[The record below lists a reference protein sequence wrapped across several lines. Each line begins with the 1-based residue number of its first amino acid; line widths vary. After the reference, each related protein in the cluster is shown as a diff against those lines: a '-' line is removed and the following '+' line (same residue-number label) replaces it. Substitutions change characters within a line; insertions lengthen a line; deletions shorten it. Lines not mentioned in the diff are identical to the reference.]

1 MKKQIQFGITFN
13 MSILEYMVI
22 NYNGQQK
29 KYMINT
35 QVTIHVQEKACED
48 ILKYFPPD
56 ADIHFEKII

>member
-1 MKKQIQFGITFN
+1 
-13 MSILEYMVI
+13 MSVLEYMVI

-35 QVTIHVQEKACED
+35 QVAIHVQEKACED
-48 ILKYFPPD
+48 ILKYFPPN

>member
-1 MKKQIQFGITFN
+1 
-13 MSILEYMVI
+13 MSVLEYMVI

-29 KYMINT
+29 KYIINP
-35 QVTIHVQEKACED
+35 QDAKHVQEQTCND

>member
-1 MKKQIQFGITFN
+1 
-13 MSILEYMVI
+13 MSVLEYMVI

-35 QVTIHVQEKACED
+35 QVAIHVQEQTCND

>member
-1 MKKQIQFGITFN
+1 

-22 NYNGQQK
+22 NYEGKQK

-35 QVTIHVQEKACED
+35 QVAIHVQEKACQD
-48 ILKYFPPD
+48 ILKHFPPD